1 MKFTPIRVAV
11 LNMAGGVGKSTLSRH
26 GIAPQI
32 PGSVLVCVEDWN
44 SGDGKADL
52 QISASKFYDLVP
64 QINTDDLSLVL
75 DTGTSNVRPMLKH
88 FSDLDLTRERF
99 DIWLIPTRAG
109 AKEKLD
115 TLKTIQLL
123 IEMGIDPSKIVVIA
137 VAVNDVGQFEYDF
150 GPIMLAAKQ
159 NGFHFAEQPVL
170 FNAVY
175 DMLKG
180 GDRSVFDIVAARP
193 DFDALRAQARG
204 DEKRMVE
211 LGKEMLVYSLALT
224 ATRNLRAVFASTT
237 LPSLMQLE
245 VEHA

>member
-1 MKFTPIRVAV
+1 MQFTPVRLAI

-32 PGSVLVCVEDWN
+32 PGAVLVCVEDWN

-64 QINTDDLSLVL
+64 QINTDDISLVL
-75 DTGTSNVRPMLKH
+75 DTGTSNVRAMLKH
-88 FSDLDLTRERF
+88 FAELDLTRERF
-99 DIWLIPTRAG
+99 DIWLVPTRTG

-123 IEMGIDPSKIVVIA
+123 IEMGVDPSKIVVIA
-137 VAVNDVGQFEYDF
+137 VAVVDVGQFEHDF
-150 GPIMLAAKQ
+150 GPIILAAKE
-159 NGFHFAEQPVL
+159 NGFHFAEQPML

-180 GDRSVFDIVAARP
+180 GDKTVFEIVAARP
-193 DFDALRAQARG
+193 DFDVLRVQVRG

-211 LGKEMLVYSLALT
+211 LGKEMLIYSLSLT
-224 ATRNLRAVFASTT
+224 ATRNLRAVFASTPI
-237 LPSLMQLE
+237 PSLMQLE